1 MAEEKVVAQEAK
13 AEAPANEAPKE
24 ERAPRGDRRPH
35 GDRKG
40 GRPDRKG
47 GDRKERRE
55 PKDDMEERV
64 VFINRVSKTVK
75 GGRRMKFTALVVV
88 GDHKGQYGFALAKA
102 AEVPDA
108 IKKASEAARKKL
120 YSIHLVKGN
129 TISHEIVGKYGACN
143 VYLKPAPEGTGIIA
157 GGPVRAILELAGVQN
172 VCSKVYGSRAPINII
187 RATNQGLNNL
197 KSYKT
202 MKELRSKNA
211 RSGGGVAIGF
221 EGGQMPLWR
230 RLPKRGFKNV
240 NRVEYAVVNVNDLNR
255 FDEGTLVT
263 PALLKEVGL
272 IGKEF
277 HGVKVLGAGKLEKK
291 LTVQAAKFSKSAEE
305 AIKNAGGT
313 AEVI

>member
-1 MAEEKVVAQEAK
+1 MLEEEKVVTEEVK
-13 AEAPANEAPKE
+13 AEENPTAAPKE

-40 GRPDRKG
+40 PR
-47 GDRKERRE
+47 GDRKDRRAARE
-55 PKDDMEERV
+55 PRDDMEERV

-88 GDHKGQYGFALAKA
+88 GDHKGKYGFALAKA

-108 IKKASEAARKKL
+108 IKKATEAARKKL
-120 YSIHLVKGN
+120 YTIHLVKGN

-197 KSYKT
+197 KSYKD
-202 MKELRSKNA
+202 MKVLRSK
-211 RSGGGVAIGF
+211 
-221 EGGQMPLWR
+221 E
-230 RLPKRGFKNV
+230 
-240 NRVEYAVVNVNDLNR
+240 
-255 FDEGTLVT
+255 
-263 PALLKEVGL
+263 
-272 IGKEF
+272 
-277 HGVKVLGAGKLEKK
+277 
-291 LTVQAAKFSKSAEE
+291 
-305 AIKNAGGT
+305 
-313 AEVI
+313 

>member
-1 MAEEKVVAQEAK
+1 MAEEKVVTEEVK
-13 AEAPANEAPKE
+13 AEASEAPKE
-24 ERAPRGDRRPH
+24 EKAPRGDRHPH

-55 PKDDMEERV
+55 VKDDMEERV

-88 GDHKGQYGFALAKA
+88 GDHKGHYGFALSKA

-143 VYLKPAPEGTGIIA
+143 VYLKPAPEVTGIIA

-187 RATNQGLNNL
+187 RATNQGLDNL

-202 MKELRSKNA
+202 MKELRSK
-211 RSGGGVAIGF
+211 
-221 EGGQMPLWR
+221 E
-230 RLPKRGFKNV
+230 
-240 NRVEYAVVNVNDLNR
+240 
-255 FDEGTLVT
+255 
-263 PALLKEVGL
+263 
-272 IGKEF
+272 
-277 HGVKVLGAGKLEKK
+277 
-291 LTVQAAKFSKSAEE
+291 
-305 AIKNAGGT
+305 
-313 AEVI
+313 

>member
-1 MAEEKVVAQEAK
+1 MAEEKVVTEEVK
-13 AEAPANEAPKE
+13 AEAPATEAPKDN
-24 ERAPRGDRRPH
+24 RAPRGDRRPH

-88 GDHKGQYGFALAKA
+88 GDHKGHYGFALSKA

-202 MKELRSKNA
+202 MKELRSK
-211 RSGGGVAIGF
+211 
-221 EGGQMPLWR
+221 E
-230 RLPKRGFKNV
+230 
-240 NRVEYAVVNVNDLNR
+240 
-255 FDEGTLVT
+255 
-263 PALLKEVGL
+263 
-272 IGKEF
+272 
-277 HGVKVLGAGKLEKK
+277 
-291 LTVQAAKFSKSAEE
+291 
-305 AIKNAGGT
+305 
-313 AEVI
+313 

>member
-1 MAEEKVVAQEAK
+1 MAEEKVVTEEVK
-13 AEAPANEAPKE
+13 AEAPATEAPKE
-24 ERAPRGDRRPH
+24 RGPRGDRRPH

-40 GRPDRKG
+40 GRPDKK

-55 PKDDMEERV
+55 VKDEFEERV

-88 GDHKGQYGFALAKA
+88 GDHKGKYGFALAKA

-108 IKKASEAARKKL
+108 IKKASEAARKTL

-197 KSYKT
+197 KSYKV
-202 MKELRSKNA
+202 MKELRSK
-211 RSGGGVAIGF
+211 
-221 EGGQMPLWR
+221 E
-230 RLPKRGFKNV
+230 
-240 NRVEYAVVNVNDLNR
+240 
-255 FDEGTLVT
+255 
-263 PALLKEVGL
+263 
-272 IGKEF
+272 
-277 HGVKVLGAGKLEKK
+277 
-291 LTVQAAKFSKSAEE
+291 
-305 AIKNAGGT
+305 
-313 AEVI
+313 